1 MEFNCKVKIV
11 DAIMG
16 AGKSQSVINLINNS
30 DEDDRFLVI
39 TSYLDEVKSRPA
51 YGTAWADAAC
61 AGAVLWSARSGF
73 QPVIRCSFFLPEESI
88 VFDCETLILRAATV
102 RAAGVLMQYR
112 PAAAPNTTKRGV
124 VSYRFRQ
131 I

>member
-16 AGKSQSVINLINNS
+16 AGKSQSIINLINNS

-39 TSYLDEVKSRPA
+39 TSYLDEVKR
-51 YGTAWADAAC
+51 
-61 AGAVLWSARSGF
+61 
-73 QPVIRCSFFLPEESI
+73 
-88 VFDCETLILRAATV
+88 
-102 RAAGVLMQYR
+102 YR
-112 PAAAPNTTKRGV
+112 DSCPHQGIDKQS
-124 VSYRFRQ
+124 SYLSMLN